1 MVSEKNVEIMDT
13 EKVIEIIEEQVY
25 KPQKSLIEKIGDYER
40 EIDRLR
46 FENENLQKAV
56 TETYATQLQVTI
68 LQKEKDD
75 LRKDN
80 CYLAQTVEKMTEEVE
95 IMDREMVKH
104 RKELGKQDQVLATLT
119 IKEGIYQ
126 SIFEYSTRCLNKSGE
141 DIQKLVENCRRLEDE
156 NTILSLEKDYVIEGY
171 KEKIADLKKEMS
183 AYLLLN
189 GDKEIARLNKEMYF
203 LKEELERAEIRKAQA
218 VNSEEALKE
227 TIEVVSREYEV
238 LKKVM
243 MEKLPVQILIN
254 VDKALVEKNKELMEE
269 KIKLLLEIEEY
280 KDSISAMSGIVEVF
294 REVLPNSMGTI
305 FAL

>member
-13 EKVIEIIEEQVY
+13 EKAMEIIEEQVY
-25 KPQKSLIEKIGDYER
+25 KPQKSLIEKIGDCEQ

-56 TETYATQLQVTI
+56 AETYATQLQIAT

-95 IMDREMVKH
+95 IIDREMVKH
-104 RKELGKQDQVLATLT
+104 RKEIREQGQVLATLM
-119 IKEGIYQ
+119 IKEEVYQ
-126 SIFEYSTRCLNKSGE
+126 LTYEYLSRCLNKAEE

-238 LKKVM
+238 LKKVI

-269 KIKLLLEIEEY
+269 KIKLLEEVEEY

-294 REVLPNSMGTI
+294 REVLPNSTGTI